1 MNVYDLTVPQ
11 LVKMLKNVDRW
22 LEAAISYAEK
32 KKFDVN
38 NLIKFRLAPDQLAF
52 DRQVQTMCDNAKF
65 IAGRLTGK
73 EWPNHPDTETTFEQ
87 LRSRIALVITYLDT
101 FTPDDFVG
109 AEDRKISLPW
119 MEGKWMR
126 GDEYVTQFALANFY
140 FHAVTAYSILR
151 NNGVELGKRDYI
163 GGVPMRS

>member
-22 LEAAISYAEK
+22 LEAAISHAEK
-32 KKFDVN
+32 RKFDVN
-38 NLIKFRLAPDQLAF
+38 NLVKFRLAPDQLAF
-52 DRQVQTMCDNAKF
+52 DRQIQTMCDNAKF

-101 FTPDDFVG
+101 FTAEDFVG

-163 GGVPMRS
+163 GSVPMRS